1 MSTNTKESEIT
12 DKAGILFSAVCCIH
26 CMAIPFLIMFAP
38 TIGQYFENPLVHMI
52 GMWLVIPLGLYTF
65 ISKLK
70 VHSDRR
76 PLYIGIV
83 GMTFLIAGH
92 FFHSFLGNDL
102 AETIEIVS
110 SIIGGASLIAAHV
123 LNIKLCR
130 CHTCHH

>member
-1 MSTNTKESEIT
+1 MSTNAKDTEIT
-12 DKAGILFSAVCCIH
+12 DKAGIIFSALCCIH

-38 TIGQYFENPLVHMI
+38 AIGQYFENPLIHMI
-52 GMWLVIPLGLYTF
+52 GMGLVIPLGLYTF

-70 VHSDRR
+70 VHSDKR

-83 GMTFLIAGH
+83 GMLFLISGH
-92 FFHSFLGNDL
+92 LFHTFLGNEL
-102 AETIEIVS
+102 AEVIEIAS
-110 SIIGGASLIAAHV
+110 SIIGGGSLIAAHV